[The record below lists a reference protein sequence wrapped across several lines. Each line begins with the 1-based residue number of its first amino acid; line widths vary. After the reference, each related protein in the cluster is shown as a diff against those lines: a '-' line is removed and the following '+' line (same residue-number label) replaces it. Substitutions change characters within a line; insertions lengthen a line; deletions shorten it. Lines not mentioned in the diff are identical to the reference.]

1 MKKGYIDVRGVHVW
15 LQPSFTGR
23 VVSNLTM
30 NEIEYQNVNEVQPSA
45 LVQMLQGWGAT
56 DVIVV
61 SHATN
66 MGVRGRLPAIMCLKS
81 VARTSPDL
89 LFAFRLFF
97 PSEEEATRVYANYL
111 AARQA
116 TAHGAPETEKTTTA
130 LKPVSNVSWD
140 RKRSEFFR
148 PTSREYAEAAEKQ
161 VKIFGLTMEITT
173 RKLEEAMRAHG
184 YPAMDVLIKGPRR
197 NWAEAEMRMKGQVDE
212 LLKEYGPDSSEKI
225 RVGNHVLRFV
235 RGENP
240 QERICFQCHQPG
252 HFRNQCPEL
261 QPKPTIGQAV
271 RGQVGHEVA
280 QSNTDAVTVT
290 NSEVAMRMMKNMAT
304 QIVDERTS
312 RLEEKLD
319 RNMQSLA
326 VRVDANEVQQHEVSR
341 KMNTL
346 AESFQQ
352 TITAA
357 VQSAV
362 QAAVAQVMQ
371 QGQQELQR
379 TEPDFQRGLPSH
391 Q

>member
-1 MKKGYIDVRGVHVW
+1 MPQERRAD
-15 LQPSFTGR
+15 
-23 VVSNLTM
+23 
-30 NEIEYQNVNEVQPSA
+30 
-45 LVQMLQGWGAT
+45 
-56 DVIVV
+56 
-61 SHATN
+61 
-66 MGVRGRLPAIMCLKS
+66 
-81 VARTSPDL
+81 VARSTICL
-89 LFAFRLFF
+89 QAVF

-116 TAHGAPETEKTTTA
+116 TAHGAPETEKTTA

-161 VKIFGLTMEITT
+161 VKIFGLTMEMTT
-173 RKLEEAMRAHG
+173 RKLEEAMSAHG

-197 NWAEAEMRMKGQVDE
+197 NWAEAEMRTKSQVNE

-240 QERICFQCHQPG
+240 QERLCFQCHQPG

-280 QSNTDAVTVT
+280 PSNTDAVTVT
-290 NSEVAMRMMKNMAT
+290 NSEVAIRMMKNMVT

-326 VRVDANEVQQHEVSR
+326 ERVDANEAQQHEVSR
-341 KMNTL
+341 KMNTV

-371 QGQQELQR
+371 LGQQELQR

>member
-1 MKKGYIDVRGVHVW
+1 M
-15 LQPSFTGR
+15 
-23 VVSNLTM
+23 
-30 NEIEYQNVNEVQPSA
+30 
-45 LVQMLQGWGAT
+45 
-56 DVIVV
+56 
-61 SHATN
+61 
-66 MGVRGRLPAIMCLKS
+66 
-81 VARTSPDL
+81 
-89 LFAFRLFF
+89 
-97 PSEEEATRVYANYL
+97 
-111 AARQA
+111 
-116 TAHGAPETEKTTTA
+116 A

-140 RKRSEFFR
+140 RKGSEFFR

-161 VKIFGLTMEITT
+161 VKIFGLIMEITT
-173 RKLEEAMRAHG
+173 RKLEEAMSAHG
-184 YPAMDVLIKGPRR
+184 YPAIDVLIKGPRR
-197 NWAEAEMRMKGQVDE
+197 NWAEAEMRTKSQVDE

-240 QERICFQCHQPG
+240 QERLCFQCHQPG

-280 QSNTDAVTVT
+280 PSNTDAVTVT
-290 NSEVAMRMMKNMAT
+290 NSEVAMRMMKNMVT

-379 TEPDFQRGLPSH
+379 TEPDFQRGFPSH

>member
-1 MKKGYIDVRGVHVW
+1 
-15 LQPSFTGR
+15 
-23 VVSNLTM
+23 
-30 NEIEYQNVNEVQPSA
+30 
-45 LVQMLQGWGAT
+45 
-56 DVIVV
+56 
-61 SHATN
+61 
-66 MGVRGRLPAIMCLKS
+66 MCFKS

-111 AARQA
+111 ASRQA
-116 TAHGAPETEKTTTA
+116 TAHGAPETEKTTA

-148 PTSREYAEAAEKQ
+148 PTSREYAEAAAKQ

-173 RKLEEAMRAHG
+173 RKLEEAMSAHG
-184 YPAMDVLIKGPRR
+184 YPAIDVLIKGPRR
-197 NWAEAEMRMKGQVDE
+197 NWAEAEMRTKSQVDE

-240 QERICFQCHQPG
+240 QERLCFQCHQSG

-280 QSNTDAVTVT
+280 PSNTDAVTVT
-290 NSEVAMRMMKNMAT
+290 NSEVAMRMMKNMVT

-326 VRVDANEVQQHEVSR
+326 VRVDANEQRHLFAMLQTSTEGCKMLTVLMRIKDYKQKHKQQ
-341 KMNTL
+341 NTANRMIL
-346 AESFQQ
+346 TARIVKKGALLVVEQRATNVEGDV
-352 TITAA
+352 TID
-357 VQSAV
+357 
-362 QAAVAQVMQ
+362 
-371 QGQQELQR
+371 GNQR
-379 TEPDFQRGLPSH
+379 LSQRRH
-391 Q
+391 R